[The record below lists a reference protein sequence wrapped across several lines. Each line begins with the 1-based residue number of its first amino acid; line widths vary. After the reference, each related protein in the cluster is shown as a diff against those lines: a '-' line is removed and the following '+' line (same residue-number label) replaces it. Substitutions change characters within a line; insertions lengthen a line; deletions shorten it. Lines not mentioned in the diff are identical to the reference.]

1 MSHPNAE
8 APKSS
13 GGLMEDLINIFVNP
27 SSVFEHQRN
36 KSFAMPALV
45 QSIIMLVLCL
55 AMGNLI
61 GPYFDAENARAM
73 AAAAA
78 KGQAMPAEAQA
89 AAEKFARYG
98 AYAVLVIM
106 PWFIAIVG
114 GLFGWIGAKIVGANM
129 GYGQSAMVASWA
141 GFPAVLGTIAM
152 GIMGMMT
159 DPTTI
164 RGVADGQLG
173 PARFLDPATAS
184 PAILGLLQSIDIFSI
199 WTIILFGIGVSVV
212 GQVSRGSGM
221 VASLVKWGIVAL
233 FSVGAAVMRG

>member
-13 GGLMEDLINIFVNP
+13 GGLMEDVVNIFVNP

-45 QSIIMLVLCL
+45 QSLIMLVLVI

-61 GPYFDAENARAM
+61 APFFDAEQARAL

-78 KGQAMPAEAQA
+78 NGQTMPPEA
-89 AAEKFARYG
+89 AANAQKFGRYG
-98 AYAVLVIM
+98 AFGVLVIM
-106 PWFIAIVG
+106 PWFIAIFG
-114 GLFGWIGAKIVGANM
+114 GLFGWIGSKVVGAKI
-129 GYGQSAMVASWA
+129 GYGQAATIASWA
-141 GFPAVLGTIAM
+141 GFPAILGTIAM
-152 GIMGMMT
+152 GIMGIVM
-159 DPTTI
+159 DTTTV

-184 PAILGLLQSIDIFSI
+184 PAVLGLLQSIDIFSI
-199 WTIILFGIGVSVV
+199 WGIVLFGIGVSVV
-212 GQVSRGSGM
+212 GGVSRGSGM
-221 VASLVKWGIVAL
+221 VASIVKWGIVAL
-233 FSVGAAVMRG
+233 FSVGGALMRG